1 METQLLNNTLVIFRR
16 ELRSFFDSPMAY
28 IFLVVFAVVNGYFF
42 TNTFFLYGQSDMR
55 ALFGIVPLVYLFFIP
70 GVMMGLI
77 SREKGLGTIE
87 IISTLPIND
96 RDIVIG
102 KYLAGFVL
110 ILMALLTTSLHY
122 ITLISVGTEI
132 DHGAVFTGY
141 LGLALV
147 GGVYASIG
155 LFSSALSDNQV
166 VSFIVGIAII
176 FVFWLMDKM
185 LLFVHPS
192 LAGIVQYI
200 SVEFHLSN
208 ISRGVIDTR
217 NIIYFGSVIGFFLFL
232 TTRLVESRRWR

>member
-1 METQLLNNTLVIFRR
+1 METQLVNNILVIFRR

-28 IFLVVFAVVNGYFF
+28 VFLVVFAVVNGYFF

-110 ILMALLTTSLHY
+110 ILMALLIGVVKHTYPLM
-122 ITLISVGTEI
+122 LMEVGKVI
-132 DHGAVFTGY
+132 LLNGFTQ
-141 LGLALV
+141 
-147 GGVYASIG
+147 
-155 LFSSALSDNQV
+155 LFMKSKVD
-166 VSFIVGIAII
+166 
-176 FVFWLMDKM
+176 M
-185 LLFVHPS
+185 
-192 LAGIVQYI
+192 
-200 SVEFHLSN
+200 
-208 ISRGVIDTR
+208 
-217 NIIYFGSVIGFFLFL
+217 
-232 TTRLVESRRWR
+232 